1 VAAAPTMLIEVGF
14 DVSSTGGPFFLLAAD
29 GATPLT
35 DPQSV
40 FNNTTYR
47 LGGVLY
53 YDVTS
58 RADGVTIQRGR
69 SRELDKF
76 QTGTA
81 NIHFQNLDR
90 AFDPYYT
97 SSPYYPDVRPRRQ
110 IRITAGGTVV
120 FTGQVESWDVDYQ
133 VDGDNTA
140 VASCADAFTLFG
152 GQQLTGY
159 TATSQASGARVTSVL
174 NRPEVNWNASLR
186 SIATGAATLQ
196 ADVVDDGREVLE
208 YLQTVEASEPGYL
221 FMSKTGSVV
230 FKDRN
235 TAAAVGTAVFSDV
248 ASSTAI
254 PYVDL
259 AVTYGTEL
267 MYNRVVISILNGTPQ
282 TASDATS
289 QNDYG
294 ISTLN
299 WNSLLLDTDTNAL
312 ALANYLVS
320 KYKQPDLRFDSI
332 TVELSGLSALQQA
345 TVLALE
351 LTDLIVATYTP
362 NNIGS
367 AITKNVQIL
376 GIRHDVRPDSHKITF
391 GLGSTDRAA
400 FVLAANGATALTY
413 PYSILGSDDG
423 SSGSPLGL

>member
-1 VAAAPTMLIEVGF
+1 MAAAPTMLVEVGF
-14 DVSSTGGPFFLLAAD
+14 DVSSTGGPFFLWAAST
-29 GATPLT
+29 ATPAT
-35 DPQSV
+35 APQSV
-40 FNNTTYR
+40 FDNNQYR
-47 LGGVLY
+47 FGGVLY

-58 RADGVTIQRGR
+58 RADSISIQRGR

-90 AFDPYYT
+90 AFDPFYT

-110 IRITAGGTVV
+110 VRITAGGTVV

-159 TATSQASGARVTSVL
+159 TATSQASGARVASVL
-174 NRPEVNWNASLR
+174 NRPEVNWNTTLR

-196 ADVVDDGREVLE
+196 ADVVDDGREVLD
-208 YLQTVEASEPGYL
+208 YLQLIEASEPGYL

-254 PYVDL
+254 PYIDL
-259 AVTYGTEL
+259 GVTYGTEL
-267 MYNRVVISILNGTPQ
+267 MYNRVSVSILNGSVQ
-282 TASDATS
+282 TVSNTAS

-294 ISTLN
+294 ISQLT
-299 WNSLLLDTDTNAL
+299 WSSLLIDTDANAL
-312 ALANYLVS
+312 ALANYLLG
-320 KYKQPDLRFDSI
+320 KYKQPDLRFDSLTI
-332 TVELSGLSALQQA
+332 ELSGLSATQQA
-345 TVLALE
+345 TVLARE
-351 LTDLIVATYTP
+351 LTDLIVVTYTP
-362 NNIGS
+362 NKIGS

-376 GIRHDVRPDSHKITF
+376 NIRHDVRPDSHKITF
-391 GLGSTDRAA
+391 GLGSTDTAA
-400 FVLAANGATALTY
+400 MVWAGGTVTSGTAVAAQY
-413 PYSILGSDDG
+413 PFSIIGTSTF
-423 SSGSPLGL
+423 GL